1 MLTRD
6 CSIFCTYRVF
16 RGAEAPA
23 KTDHRLA
30 VGTVKLQPYLKPPK
44 PTTKRLNVRSFIENS
59 SIATNYNKFEAL
71 SALGED
77 LESSWSTIHSVILS
91 AASETIGLIRHQMRP
106 WLSSGTLDI
115 LDEKRK
121 ALLCGDTHETRRLKG
136 VLKLY
141 GKLADTAEEWLRR
154 NDLRPTFKA
163 IKSLRCP
170 P

>member
-1 MLTRD
+1 M
-6 CSIFCTYRVF
+6 
-16 RGAEAPA
+16 
-23 KTDHRLA
+23 
-30 VGTVKLQPYLKPPK
+30 
-44 PTTKRLNVRSFIENS
+44 RSFIENS
-59 SIATNYNKFEAL
+59 NIATNYNKFEAL

-91 AASETIGLIRHQMRP
+91 AASETIGLIRHQRRP

-121 ALLCGDTHETRRLKG
+121 ALLCGDTNEARRLKG
-136 VLKLY
+136 VFKAKAKQDLEELY
-141 GKLADTAEEWLRR
+141 GKLADTAEEGLRR